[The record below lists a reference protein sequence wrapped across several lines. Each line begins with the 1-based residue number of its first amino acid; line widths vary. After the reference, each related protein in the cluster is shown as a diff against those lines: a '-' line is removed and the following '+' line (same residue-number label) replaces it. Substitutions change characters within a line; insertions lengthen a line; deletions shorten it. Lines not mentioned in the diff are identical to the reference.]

1 MAVVIDGSTGVSKV
15 QAGITGLQSMQ
26 VFNTAGSHT
35 WTKPEGITRIKVIV
49 TGGGGG
55 GGGGGSTTADF
66 GSSGGAGGTAIKIID
81 VSAVSSVSVTV
92 GSGGSGG
99 SSASQNNNGSD
110 GTDSL
115 FGSYCSGLGGDG
127 GKHGNTGPV
136 PGGLG
141 GNATGGDLNI
151 IGGDGSPG
159 YDNSGLNTQYA
170 SALNHGGASYWGGG
184 GTGGSYSVDGAAGK
198 AYGSG
203 GGGGQYERA
212 LDGGQGQVGI
222 VVVEEYA

>member
-1 MAVVIDGSTGVSKV
+1 MALELNGTTGVSLV
-15 QAGITGLQSMQ
+15 QSSATSLQSMQ

-35 WTKPEGITRIKVIV
+35 WTKPAGVTKVKVYV

-55 GGGGGSTTADF
+55 GGGGGATTADF
-66 GSSGGAGGTAIKIID
+66 GASGGAGGTAIKIID
-81 VSAVSSVSVTV
+81 VSEVSSVAVTV
-92 GSGGSGG
+92 GAGGVGG
-99 SSASQNNNGSD
+99 SSASQNNNGTDGSD
-110 GTDSL
+110 SSFGT
-115 FGSYCSGLGGDG
+115 YCSGLGGDKG
-127 GKHGNTGPV
+127 VHGNTGPV

-141 GNATGGDLNI
+141 GNATGGDLNL
-151 IGGDGSPG
+151 IGGDGGPG

-170 SALNHGGASYWGGG
+170 GALNQGGSSYWGGG
-184 GTGGSYSVDGAAGK
+184 GSGGSFSVDGAAGK

-212 LDGGQGQVGI
+212 LDGGDGQVGV